1 MKHHARKCCKPLV
14 QNRSSHLS
22 YVPPLQYHLLP
33 QQAHCQDQ
41 GLSSLQYSA
50 TVQTFPAYH
59 HFPGQ
64 GKKANCGKEYQGSS
78 IAVTWR
84 LFLCFDMFYQELSY
98 FRSFLMRQDKDF
110 LQACLF
116 YPQVLHICLSQTLFL
131 HDNPCLLL
139 IVFVH
144 SFLGNHR
151 KRSEQRSLCRHTA
164 QTR

>member
-33 QQAHCQDQ
+33 QQAPYQDQ

-64 GKKANCGKEYQGSS
+64 VKKANCGKEYQGGS

-84 LFLCFDMFYQELSY
+84 LKSSQCPLAYCSY
-98 FRSFLMRQDKDF
+98 FHQRQGKYSMLD
-110 LQACLF
+110 CLF
-116 YPQVLHICLSQTLFL
+116 FSQVLHICLSQTLFL
-131 HDNPCLLL
+131 HDNPLPTSDSICAFISKESPKTFCMLQL
-139 IVFVH
+139 
-144 SFLGNHR
+144 FL
-151 KRSEQRSLCRHTA
+151 S
-164 QTR
+164 